1 MSLYHRVLNTMME
14 LMSYVDDCRREL
26 MSLNHRVLNAMIK
39 LMYL

>member
-1 MSLYHRVLNTMME
+1 MME